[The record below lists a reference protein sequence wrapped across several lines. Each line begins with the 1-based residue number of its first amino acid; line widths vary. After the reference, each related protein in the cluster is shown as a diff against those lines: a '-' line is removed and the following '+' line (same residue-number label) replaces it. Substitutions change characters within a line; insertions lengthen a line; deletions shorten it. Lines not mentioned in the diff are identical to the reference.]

1 MSFSPPVV
9 FNFYEGDSLV
19 GTSGK
24 VPIRELRFNGKPLLS
39 LHLSSVELNAQ
50 RIRLELQGGFTGED
64 KFLIASDTTP
74 IKKPENRMGT
84 EIAFIANSDVGTGVP
99 LEMYYP
105 TAGPHI
111 ITFPK
116 GFECNDLRIDGTH
129 VLTNSAHVDTKIF
142 RIPTKWYHLLGTSYA
157 PTNVAFEITFD
168 DPTTYIYNVRIAG
181 GTRFLDLLEDRLNRL
196 ATDDGSKNAL
206 TALSSDRVAQLSFP
220 LNEFAEQPV
229 WYPLT
234 LDEFSR
240 FTARSGQRDSLL
252 RTLSGRRSS
261 VSSMELPII
270 PGAYPLV
277 VSGEFAPPDGTPV
290 GSYDGDLVVTGTNL
304 EIAHIPIRYELYD
317 PIGSAKQTFGG
328 VMVALLTSYLG
339 WALFDRRRKLNDSVG
354 AVATAR
360 LECLRDHY
368 ADLLDLQRRMSA
380 RPKAAELQ
388 WLDVEPDVRWL
399 LRRKLQNV
407 LTPESWKDL
416 QIAIAARNGS
426 GVYQAFSKEMAYVQM
441 GARDDSVSPQASA

>member
-1 MSFSPPVV
+1 
-9 FNFYEGDSLV
+9 
-19 GTSGK
+19 
-24 VPIRELRFNGKPLLS
+24 
-39 LHLSSVELNAQ
+39 
-50 RIRLELQGGFTGED
+50 
-64 KFLIASDTTP
+64 
-74 IKKPENRMGT
+74 
-84 EIAFIANSDVGTGVP
+84 
-99 LEMYYP
+99 
-105 TAGPHI
+105 
-111 ITFPK
+111 
-116 GFECNDLRIDGTH
+116 
-129 VLTNSAHVDTKIF
+129 
-142 RIPTKWYHLLGTSYA
+142 
-157 PTNVAFEITFD
+157 
-168 DPTTYIYNVRIAG
+168 
-181 GTRFLDLLEDRLNRL
+181 
-196 ATDDGSKNAL
+196 
-206 TALSSDRVAQLSFP
+206 
-220 LNEFAEQPV
+220 
-229 WYPLT
+229 
-234 LDEFSR
+234 
-240 FTARSGQRDSLL
+240 
-252 RTLSGRRSS
+252 
-261 VSSMELPII
+261 MELPII